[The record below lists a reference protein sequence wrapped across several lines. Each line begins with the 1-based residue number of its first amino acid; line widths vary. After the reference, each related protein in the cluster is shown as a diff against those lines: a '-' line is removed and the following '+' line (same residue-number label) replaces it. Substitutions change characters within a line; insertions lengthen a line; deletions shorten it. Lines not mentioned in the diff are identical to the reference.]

1 MNFYEFLWIFMSF
14 YEFFMNFFENL
25 IFLIFSSHLFGILN
39 AAPFG
44 IAVAKVNEFLQLA
57 GPKSADALLVD
68 FDQPEIQVT
77 DVQHNDFVLVPVI
90 IHDMST
96 NVEHQIR

>member
-1 MNFYEFLWIFMSF
+1 MYFYEFLWIFLWI
-14 YEFFMNFFENL
+14 FFWIFWKKL
-25 IFLIFSSHLFGILN
+25 DFLIFSSHLFGILN